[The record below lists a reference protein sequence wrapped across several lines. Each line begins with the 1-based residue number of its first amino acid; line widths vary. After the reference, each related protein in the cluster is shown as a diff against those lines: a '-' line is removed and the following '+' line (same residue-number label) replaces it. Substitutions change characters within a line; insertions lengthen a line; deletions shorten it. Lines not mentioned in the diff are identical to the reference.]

1 MKGSLLKGSLLNEIQ
16 RVHLTRWMVAMVG
29 RKVTR
34 ERLRG
39 KCYASVI
46 RNEVGKKANCE
57 DRWEIVKIVL
67 SLVTQMIIRNE
78 VNKKGDYE
86 IDRRL

>member
-1 MKGSLLKGSLLNEIQ
+1 MNEIQ

-46 RNEVGKKANCE
+46 RNEVGKK
-57 DRWEIVKIVL
+57 
-67 SLVTQMIIRNE
+67 
-78 VNKKGDYE
+78 GDCKDSFRPGDLTDY
-86 IDRRL
+86 